1 MGNPTSGRLMVD
13 LQGTHLLSN
22 DIELLKNTHVGG
34 VILFA
39 RNMESRE
46 QLIDL
51 VTAIR
56 DVSPHILIAVDQE
69 GGRVQ
74 RFKNQFTRIPA
85 MQVLGDVVNQNQDF
99 SLSLLKDA
107 GWLMA
112 SEILACGLDI
122 SFAPVLDVDRN
133 TSIIIGD
140 RAFSDQPNLVV
151 NMAKAFIDGMSEAGM
166 VATGKHFPGHGGI
179 AEDSHLEAPVDH
191 RTMTELAQ
199 RDLLPFT
206 QLGKHLG
213 GIMTAHITFP
223 KVDQQSVGFS
233 QYWIQQILRKQLNF
247 QGIVFSDDLTMKG
260 ADLAGGFREKAK
272 LALEAG
278 CDMILVCNA
287 PDGVQEVLEY
297 MQDVNIDGC
306 SKIMQMRAKKSVS
319 WQQLTEQPRYKEVVR
334 NLANLTGAE
343 S

>member
-13 LQGTHLLSN
+13 LQGTHLFSN
-22 DIELLKNTHVGG
+22 DIELLQNAHVGG

-56 DVSPHILIAVDQE
+56 DVSPHVLIAVDQE

-74 RFKNQFTRIPA
+74 RFQNQFTRLPA

-122 SFAPVLDVDRN
+122 SFAPVLDVDRD

-140 RAFSDQPNLVV
+140 RAFSDQPDLVV

-166 VATGKHFPGHGGI
+166 AATGKHFPGHGGI
-179 AEDSHLEAPVDH
+179 VEDSHLEAPVDH
-191 RTMTELAQ
+191 RTMAELAH

-223 KVDQQSVGFS
+223 HVDQQSVGFS

-247 QGIVFSDDLTMKG
+247 QGVVFSDDLTMKG

-297 MQDVNIDGC
+297 MQDANIDGC

-319 WQQLTEQPRYKEVVR
+319 WQQLTEQPRYKEIVR
-334 NLANLTGAE
+334 NLANLTGTE

>member
-191 RTMTELAQ
+191 RTMTELEQ

-206 QLGKHLG
+206 QLGNHLG

-223 KVDQQSVGFS
+223 NVDQQSVGFS

-247 QGIVFSDDLTMKG
+247 QGVVFSDDLTMKG

-272 LALEAG
+272 LAREAG

-297 MQDVNIDGC
+297 MQDANIDGC

-319 WQQLTEQPRYKEVVR
+319 WQQLTEQPRYKEIVR
-334 NLANLTGAE
+334 NLANLTGTE